1 MRRSYEW
8 KSNSSSNGGAAK
20 AGAASGG
27 AASAGA
33 TSGCAGTDWWHG
45 SQRPRRT
52 LSHHPRRRGHGHR
65 SCHPLSDWRILRL
78 TCRAG
83 WLDHRQTCPT
93 LRFQSIHG
101 LQLDNCP
108 DFGLLDN
115 FLDHICGTTVR
126 RRRRLSGVLGLR
138 LGLPRR
144 GLVVVVIAAAVAAV
158 VSSVIVALNRRPDA
172 PVDGASIAIIPVA
185 PIVIWPAIVVPI
197 SAAIA
202 VTTPAV
208 PVVVAQVIVAPIPSP
223 ATLNLSVI
231 LATAIEVAVAIEVT
245 VSVIATVATAALGI
259 AAAAVHEL
267 GGSQKKVVAKACSY
281 E

>member
-1 MRRSYEW
+1 
-8 KSNSSSNGGAAK
+8 
-20 AGAASGG
+20 
-27 AASAGA
+27 
-33 TSGCAGTDWWHG
+33 
-45 SQRPRRT
+45 
-52 LSHHPRRRGHGHR
+52 
-65 SCHPLSDWRILRL
+65 
-78 TCRAG
+78 
-83 WLDHRQTCPT
+83 
-93 LRFQSIHG
+93 

-115 FLDHICGTTVR
+115 CLDHICGTTVR

-144 GLVVVVIAAAVAAV
+144 GLVVVVVAAAVAAV

-185 PIVIWPAIVVPI
+185 PIVNWPAIVVPI

-259 AAAAVHEL
+259 AAAAVHVRL
-267 GGSQKKVVAKACSY
+267 AGLKKVQKARSFMLILTTRKQHSQHTNTHKPNSKARRATPRTRHSRFILMLATCNACRAHRHGSARS
-281 E
+281 

>member
-1 MRRSYEW
+1 
-8 KSNSSSNGGAAK
+8 
-20 AGAASGG
+20 
-27 AASAGA
+27 
-33 TSGCAGTDWWHG
+33 
-45 SQRPRRT
+45 
-52 LSHHPRRRGHGHR
+52 
-65 SCHPLSDWRILRL
+65 
-78 TCRAG
+78 
-83 WLDHRQTCPT
+83 
-93 LRFQSIHG
+93 
-101 LQLDNCP
+101 
-108 DFGLLDN
+108 
-115 FLDHICGTTVR
+115 
-126 RRRRLSGVLGLR
+126 LR

-267 GGSQKKVVAKACSY
+267 WRGDWRGAQNGGLESRGEGVNAIRRDIPSTRVQPCTL
-281 E
+281 

>member
-1 MRRSYEW
+1 
-8 KSNSSSNGGAAK
+8 
-20 AGAASGG
+20 
-27 AASAGA
+27 
-33 TSGCAGTDWWHG
+33 
-45 SQRPRRT
+45 
-52 LSHHPRRRGHGHR
+52 
-65 SCHPLSDWRILRL
+65 
-78 TCRAG
+78 
-83 WLDHRQTCPT
+83 
-93 LRFQSIHG
+93 
-101 LQLDNCP
+101 
-108 DFGLLDN
+108 
-115 FLDHICGTTVR
+115 
-126 RRRRLSGVLGLR
+126 VLGLR

-144 GLVVVVIAAAVAAV
+144 GLVVVVVAAAVAAV

-259 AAAAVHEL
+259 AAAAVHACWR
-267 GGSQKKVVAKACSY
+267 GSKKVVAKARSY
-281 E
+281 EYTQHVSSTAVKTIQYKARSQGGFAK

>member
-1 MRRSYEW
+1 M
-8 KSNSSSNGGAAK
+8 
-20 AGAASGG
+20 
-27 AASAGA
+27 
-33 TSGCAGTDWWHG
+33 
-45 SQRPRRT
+45 
-52 LSHHPRRRGHGHR
+52 
-65 SCHPLSDWRILRL
+65 
-78 TCRAG
+78 
-83 WLDHRQTCPT
+83 
-93 LRFQSIHG
+93 
-101 LQLDNCP
+101 
-108 DFGLLDN
+108 
-115 FLDHICGTTVR
+115 
-126 RRRRLSGVLGLR
+126 R

-144 GLVVVVIAAAVAAV
+144 GLLVVATAVAAV
-158 VSSVIVALNRRPDA
+158 VSSVIFALNRSSDA

-267 GGSQKKVVAKACSY
+267 WRGAGRGAQNGGLDSRG
-281 E
+281 EG